1 MIAKEPL
8 RLVVVGVGLIGPR
21 HAQHVLDDPETDL
34 LAIVDPSPNGE
45 VVAARLGTVSYKS
58 AAEMFNHLDK
68 NHLPY
73 PDGAIVCTP
82 NHLHTCVA
90 AELATK
96 GVHLLVEK
104 PISTSLADA
113 KALQELAKKHSVRV
127 LVGHHRRFNPY
138 ILAAKQLLTRIG
150 TPIAV
155 QGSWALYKDE
165 LYFELSPWRTDRR
178 TGGGPLLINMI
189 HDLDILQYLLGPIER
204 VYAEPTK
211 KQRTRYPDVDEG
223 ACLTLRFRSGVTG
236 TFICSDAVVSPFN
249 FESGTGENP
258 TVPADEQLLGLFRI
272 FGSNGT
278 LSVPDLT
285 LFHQERAPSKSWLHS
300 VSKTALVED
309 RLQLQ
314 QIKPFTAQLRHFLEV
329 IRGRQEPEC
338 QIEDGMSALLCVNA
352 VLRSIDTGLPTLVG
366 TVAEI
371 EVAPGLLGLKK

>member
-1 MIAKEPL
+1 
-8 RLVVVGVGLIGPR
+8 
-21 HAQHVLDDPETDL
+21 
-34 LAIVDPSPNGE
+34 
-45 VVAARLGTVSYKS
+45 
-58 AAEMFNHLDK
+58 
-68 NHLPY
+68 
-73 PDGAIVCTP
+73 VCTP

-338 QIEDGMSALLCVNA
+338 LIEDGMSALLCVNA